1 MENFQMHYT
10 IMMSSFRLA
19 RKMQLQVKRWMWYLL
34 PAQITAQ
41 GLSTV
46 IPLYVIF
53 LGGDIGEVAILSA
66 LQNGAIAIGALAW
79 GKIIDRFHAKRLIL
93 IISFFFILL
102 CSLGMYFTSS
112 IYALYGLAVILGFF
126 LVARGPV
133 TQLLVMESVQKNLW
147 SWLFARTSIIS
158 TLGML
163 VAMIIGTV
171 GSFYFDLRPYFLICV
186 VSSAVAMIL
195 STAIKGE
202 AVRLERS
209 SIAHSLHGLHYS
221 ISNLQFIFP
230 KVLEAYDFRHI
241 TTIFKGRIS
250 HEIGIFYLAS
260 FFFYF
265 GSNMYFT
272 AWTPFLKNQNF
283 SNSDVFL
290 NYLIQMATMLL
301 VFFIAPKIISK
312 LGEERSTIL
321 AYIPRILA
329 VILPAISL
337 LFMVGTLGFPVTIA
351 SACLMV
357 IAFSIFSTSSS
368 VIFFK
373 SIPQGFEGKYLGVNS
388 AVTGVGIFAGSLV
401 TGELTKSLG
410 YATMFIA
417 ASVVLVISLVLF
429 QAYFRYRLSHK
440 IV

>member
-1 MENFQMHYT
+1 
-10 IMMSSFRLA
+10 
-19 RKMQLQVKRWMWYLL
+19 MQLQNKRWMWYLL

-53 LGGDIGEVAILSA
+53 LGGDIWEVAIISA
-66 LQNGAIAIGALAW
+66 LQNGAIAIGSLAW
-79 GKIIDRFHAKRLIL
+79 GRIIDRFHSKRPIL
-93 IISFFFILL
+93 VLSFFFVLL

-112 IYALYGLAVILGFF
+112 VYILYGLAIVLGFF
-126 LVARGPV
+126 MVARSPV

-163 VAMIIGTV
+163 ISMVIGTV
-171 GSFYFDLRPYFLICV
+171 GSFYFDLRPYFLICAA
-186 VSSAVAMIL
+186 SSGIAMVL
-195 STAIKGE
+195 STSVKGDGIH
-202 AVRLERS
+202 LERS
-209 SIAHSLHGLHYS
+209 SIAHSLHGLRYS
-221 ISNLQFIFP
+221 ISHYHFVFP
-230 KVLEAYDFRHI
+230 KFLELYDFRHI
-241 TTIFKGRIS
+241 ITLFKGRIS
-250 HEIGIFYLAS
+250 NEIGIFYLAS

-283 SNSDVFL
+283 SNADVFL
-290 NYLIQMATMLL
+290 NYTVQMITMLL
-301 VFFIAPKIISK
+301 VFFIAPKIISRF
-312 LGEERSTIL
+312 GEERSTIL
-321 AYIPRILA
+321 ALIPRILA
-329 VILPAISL
+329 VMIPAISL
-337 LFMVGTLGFPVTIA
+337 LSMVGTLGFPVTIT
-351 SACLMV
+351 SSCLMV

-401 TGELTKSLG
+401 TGELTKFLG
-410 YATMFIA
+410 YAAMFLS
-417 ASVVLVISLVLF
+417 ASSILVVSLVF
-429 QAYFRYRLSHK
+429 YQVYFRYKLSHNSLD
-440 IV
+440 VAG

>member
-1 MENFQMHYT
+1 
-10 IMMSSFRLA
+10 
-19 RKMQLQVKRWMWYLL
+19 MQLQAKRWIWYLL

-53 LGGDIGEVAILSA
+53 LGGNIGEVAIISA
-66 LQNGAIAIGALAW
+66 LQSGSVAIGSLVW
-79 GKIIDRFHAKRLIL
+79 GKIIDRFHAKRPIL
-93 IISFFFILL
+93 VISFFFVLL
-102 CSLGMYFTSS
+102 CSLGMYFTNS
-112 IYALYGLAVILGFF
+112 IHTLYGLAIILGFF
-126 LVARGPV
+126 LVARNPV

-158 TLGML
+158 TFGML
-163 VAMIIGTV
+163 VSMAIGTV
-171 GSFYFDLRPYFLICV
+171 GSFYFDLRPYFLICT
-186 VSSAVAMIL
+186 VSSGITMVLSIAV
-195 STAIKGE
+195 KGE
-202 AVRLERS
+202 GIHLERS
-209 SIAHSLHGLHYS
+209 SIAHSLHGLRYS
-221 ISNLQFIFP
+221 ISNYHFVFP
-230 KVLEAYDFRHI
+230 KVLEVYDFRHI
-241 TTIFKGRIS
+241 ITIFKGKIS

-290 NYLIQMATMLL
+290 NYTIQMAVMLL
-301 VFFIAPKIISK
+301 IFFVAPKIISK

-329 VILPAISL
+329 VIIPAVSL

-351 SACLMV
+351 SSCLMV

-368 VIFFK
+368 VIFFR

-401 TGELTKSLG
+401 TGELTKFLG
-410 YATMFIA
+410 YAAMFFS
-417 ASVVLVISLVLF
+417 ASAILVVSLILF
-429 QAYFRYRLSHK
+429 QAYFRYRLSNK

>member
-1 MENFQMHYT
+1 M
-10 IMMSSFRLA
+10 
-19 RKMQLQVKRWMWYLL
+19 L

-53 LGGDIGEVAILSA
+53 LGGDIGEVAIIAA
-66 LQNGAIAIGALAW
+66 LQNGSVAIGSLAW
-79 GKIIDRFHAKRLIL
+79 GRIIDRFHTKRPIL
-93 IISFFFILL
+93 VLSFFFVML
-102 CSLGMYFTSS
+102 CSLGMYFTNS
-112 IYALYGLAVILGFF
+112 IYILYGLATILGFF
-126 LVARGPV
+126 LVARSPV

-163 VAMIIGTV
+163 IAMAIGTV
-171 GSFYFDLRPYFLICV
+171 GSFYFDLRPYFLICAA
-186 VSSAVAMIL
+186 SSGISMVL
-195 STAIKGE
+195 STAVKGE
-202 AVRLERS
+202 GVHLERS
-209 SIAHSLHGLHYS
+209 SIAHSLHGLRYS
-221 ISNLQFIFP
+221 ISDYHFVFP

-241 TTIFKGRIS
+241 ITIFKGRIS

-265 GSNMYFT
+265 GSNIYFT

-290 NYLIQMATMLL
+290 NYMIQMATMLL

-312 LGEERSTIL
+312 FGEERSTIL

-329 VILPAISL
+329 VMIPAVSL
-337 LFMVGTLGFPVTIA
+337 LFMIGTLGFPVTIA
-351 SACLMV
+351 SSCLMV
-357 IAFSIFSTSSS
+357 IAFSIYSTSSS

-388 AVTGVGIFAGSLV
+388 AVTGVGIFVGSLV
-401 TGELTKSLG
+401 TGELTKFLG
-410 YATMFIA
+410 YATMFLS
-417 ASVVLVISLVLF
+417 ASVILVVSLVLF
-429 QAYFRYRLSHK
+429 QVYFRYRLSNK